1 MLFVTMA
8 TGINILVLNF
18 F

>member
-1 MLFVTMA
+1 MA